1 MCCAISSRL
10 GSGDLAVSQ
19 TTTPQTFAVHLPQLE
34 RPRAECERLAFLRL
48 LPGLLAT
55 HRGQYVAVH
64 DEQVV
69 DSGPDA
75 AELAARI
82 VRRFAADVYVGLVS
96 EQAEPVCRV
105 GRARDVVRW
114 ESLP

>member
-1 MCCAISSRL
+1 
-10 GSGDLAVSQ
+10 VSQ
-19 TTTPQTFAVHLPQLE
+19 TSTPQTFAVQLPQPE
-34 RPRAECERLAFLRL
+34 QARAEHERLAFLRL

-75 AELAARI
+75 AELAAR
-82 VRRFAADVYVGLVS
+82 VARRFATDGYIGLVS
-96 EQAEPVCRV
+96 EEPEPVGRV
-105 GRARDVVRW
+105 GRARDIVRW
-114 ESLP
+114 DSLS